1 MVFDVGAQ
9 LERTTL
15 AWIRTA
21 LALTAAGGLTTRC
34 ATRTAA
40 PPLGYSVAAVLLAT
54 GVAAGTWS
62 MRSYERRQAEL
73 HDGSPRRVGRAP
85 AVCGTG
91 AHARVRRSP
100 RTGRDLGAASFP
112 SW

>member
-1 MVFDVGAQ
+1 MRNRHVVFDVGAQ

-73 HDGSPRRVGRAP
+73 HDGCPVVS
-85 AVCGTG
+85 AVPLLCVALALTLASGG
-91 AHARVRRSP
+91 A
-100 RTGRDLGAASFP
+100 LGLVVT
-112 SW
+112 

>member
-1 MVFDVGAQ
+1 MRNRHVVFDVGAQ

-73 HDGSPRRVGRAP
+73 HDGSPVVS
-85 AVCGTG
+85 AVPLLCVALALTLASGG
-91 AHARVRRSP
+91 A
-100 RTGRDLGAASFP
+100 LGLVVI
-112 SW
+112 